1 MADPVT
7 SHLAVRSPCLVACS
21 LNPCI
26 RWGFASRNKTSGPE
40 NFSSFSKEC
49 PPWPP
54 AHRGWLPGFGHV
66 LGLLLSLAP
75 SGSIWLH
82 PAGNGKLGLKA
93 LKVLKVL
100 LRSTYSKTH
109 YTPSGLA
116 QLAGGLSSWENL

>member
-1 MADPVT
+1 MTDPVT
-7 SHLAVRSPCLVACS
+7 SHQAVRSPCLVACS

-54 AHRGWLPGFGHV
+54 AHRGWLPGVGHA

-75 SGSIWLH
+75 SGSIQLETESF
-82 PAGNGKLGLKA
+82 GLKA
-93 LKVLKVL
+93 LKVLKML
-100 LRSTYSKTH
+100 LRSTYSNRSLHTLR
-109 YTPSGLA
+109 PR
-116 QLAGGLSSWENL
+116 QLAGGLSPWENL